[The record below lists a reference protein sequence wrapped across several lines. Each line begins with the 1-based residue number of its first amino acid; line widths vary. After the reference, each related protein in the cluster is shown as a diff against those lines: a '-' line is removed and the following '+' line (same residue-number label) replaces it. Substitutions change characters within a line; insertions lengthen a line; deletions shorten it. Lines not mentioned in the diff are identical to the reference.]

1 MFSKFLLKIYILK
14 TQKSIEIFIQNTFGD
29 QFFSINQQK
38 KANFTKN
45 RQFQNV
51 LKILFYNLK
60 IEKLQ
65 ADKLAHTHKG
75 RRNAQKNRYGK
86 RRQRHTEA
94 VQEDFVTK
102 LHHQEK
108 RHDQK

>member
-29 QFFSINQQK
+29 QFFSTYQQK

-51 LKILFYNLK
+51 LKILFYNWLC
-60 IEKLQ
+60 
-65 ADKLAHTHKG
+65 
-75 RRNAQKNRYGK
+75 
-86 RRQRHTEA
+86 
-94 VQEDFVTK
+94 
-102 LHHQEK
+102 
-108 RHDQK
+108 